1 MVLVVLVV
9 LIVIFKWSFLMKS
22 KFLSALVTSTL
33 VLANAVYA
41 ADSAPA
47 AKPGAPSQAATTS
60 APAAAAAAS
69 ASTAATP
76 AAAPA
81 AAPAADPVV
90 KKATASGI
98 CHDKTSP
105 SFKQT
110 KNFTPF
116 NSMDECLKSG
126 GKPLKK

>member
-1 MVLVVLVV
+1 
-9 LIVIFKWSFLMKS
+9 MKS
-22 KFLSALVTSTL
+22 KFLSLLVASSFVL
-33 VLANAVYA
+33 VSAAHA
-41 ADSAPA
+41 ADPAPGAKPAPASAAPA
-47 AKPGAPSQAATTS
+47 A
-60 APAAAAAAS
+60 PA
-69 ASTAATP
+69 

-81 AAPAADPVV
+81 AAPAPTAPAAAAPAADPAV

>member
-1 MVLVVLVV
+1 MKVRFG
-9 LIVIFKWSFLMKS
+9 IVYVSLA
-22 KFLSALVTSTL
+22 LSAFSLSSQ
-33 VLANAVYA
+33 A
-41 ADSAPA
+41 ADPA
-47 AKPGAPSQAATTS
+47 AKP
-60 APAAAAAAS
+60 AAAAS
-69 ASTAATP
+69 AAPAS

-81 AAPAADPVV
+81 AAPSADPAV

-105 SFKQT
+105 SYKQT

-116 NSMDECLKSG
+116 NSMEECLKSG

>member
-1 MVLVVLVV
+1 
-9 LIVIFKWSFLMKS
+9 MKV
-22 KFLSALVTSTL
+22 KFGVFCLSLALSALSL
-33 VLANAVYA
+33 SSLAAE
-41 ADSAPA
+41 PA
-47 AKPGAPSQAATTS
+47 AKPA
-60 APAAAAAAS
+60 
-69 ASTAATP
+69 

-81 AAPAADPVV
+81 AASAPSAAPASTAAAPAPAAAPSADPAV

-105 SFKQT
+105 SYKQT

-116 NSMDECLKSG
+116 NSMEECLKSG

>member
-1 MVLVVLVV
+1 
-9 LIVIFKWSFLMKS
+9 MKS
-22 KFLSALVTSTL
+22 KFLSLLVASSFVL
-33 VLANAVYA
+33 VSAAHA
-41 ADSAPA
+41 ADPAPGAKPAPASAAPA
-47 AKPGAPSQAATTS
+47 A
-60 APAAAAAAS
+60 PA
-69 ASTAATP
+69 

-81 AAPAADPVV
+81 AAPAPTAPAADPAV

>member
-1 MVLVVLVV
+1 
-9 LIVIFKWSFLMKS
+9 MKS
-22 KFLSALVTSTL
+22 KFLSLLIASTF
-33 VLANAVYA
+33 VLASAAHA
-41 ADSAPA
+41 ADPAAGAKPAPA
-47 AKPGAPSQAATTS
+47 SAAPTAPAPVAA
-60 APAAAAAAS
+60 APAAAA
-69 ASTAATP
+69 P
-76 AAAPA
+76 AA
-81 AAPAADPVV
+81 AAPAADPAV

>member
-1 MVLVVLVV
+1 
-9 LIVIFKWSFLMKS
+9 MKS
-22 KFLSALVTSTL
+22 KFLSLLATSTL
-33 VLANAVYA
+33 VLASASYA
-41 ADSAPA
+41 ADPAASANSAKPAQPAASAAAAPA
-47 AKPGAPSQAATTS
+47 AP
-60 APAAAAAAS
+60 APAA
-69 ASTAATP
+69 TAP

-81 AAPAADPVV
+81 ATPAADPVV

-126 GKPLKK
+126 GKPVKK

>member
-1 MVLVVLVV
+1 
-9 LIVIFKWSFLMKS
+9 MKS
-22 KFLSALVTSTL
+22 KFLSLLVASSFVL
-33 VLANAVYA
+33 VSAAHA
-41 ADSAPA
+41 ADPAPGAKPAPASAAPA
-47 AKPGAPSQAATTS
+47 A
-60 APAAAAAAS
+60 PA
-69 ASTAATP
+69 

-81 AAPAADPVV
+81 AAPAPTAPAADPTV

>member
-1 MVLVVLVV
+1 
-9 LIVIFKWSFLMKS
+9 MKS
-22 KFLSALVTSTL
+22 KFLSLLVTSTL
-33 VLANAVYA
+33 VLASAAYA
-41 ADSAPA
+41 ADPA
-47 AKPGAPSQAATTS
+47 ASANSAKPAQ
-60 APAAAAAAS
+60 PA
-69 ASTAATP
+69 ASTAAAP
-76 AAAPA
+76 APA

>member
-1 MVLVVLVV
+1 
-9 LIVIFKWSFLMKS
+9 MKS
-22 KFLSALVTSTL
+22 KFLSLLVASSFVL
-33 VLANAVYA
+33 VSAAHA
-41 ADSAPA
+41 ADPAPGAKPAPA
-47 AKPGAPSQAATTS
+47 SA
-60 APAAAAAAS
+60 APA
-69 ASTAATP
+69 

-81 AAPAADPVV
+81 AAPAPTAPAAAAAAPAADPAV

>member
-1 MVLVVLVV
+1 
-9 LIVIFKWSFLMKS
+9 MKS
-22 KFLSALVTSTL
+22 KFLSLLVASSFVL
-33 VLANAVYA
+33 VSAAHA
-41 ADSAPA
+41 ADPAPGAKPAPASAAPA
-47 AKPGAPSQAATTS
+47 A
-60 APAAAAAAS
+60 PA
-69 ASTAATP
+69 

-81 AAPAADPVV
+81 AAPAPTAPAAAAAAPAADPAV

>member
-1 MVLVVLVV
+1 
-9 LIVIFKWSFLMKS
+9 MKS
-22 KFLSALVTSTL
+22 KFLSLLIASTF
-33 VLANAVYA
+33 VLASAAHA
-41 ADSAPA
+41 ADPAAGAKPAPA
-47 AKPGAPSQAATTS
+47 SAAPT
-60 APAAAAAAS
+60 APA
-69 ASTAATP
+69 P
-76 AAAPA
+76 VAAAPAA
-81 AAPAADPVV
+81 AAPAADPAV

>member
-1 MVLVVLVV
+1 
-9 LIVIFKWSFLMKS
+9 MKS
-22 KFLSALVTSTL
+22 KFLSLLVASSFVL
-33 VLANAVYA
+33 VSAAHA
-41 ADSAPA
+41 ADPAPGAKPAPASAAPA
-47 AKPGAPSQAATTS
+47 A
-60 APAAAAAAS
+60 PA
-69 ASTAATP
+69 AATP

-81 AAPAADPVV
+81 PTAPAAAAAAAAAPAADPAV

>member
-1 MVLVVLVV
+1 
-9 LIVIFKWSFLMKS
+9 MKS
-22 KFLSALVTSTL
+22 KFLSLLVASSFVL
-33 VLANAVYA
+33 VSAAHA
-41 ADSAPA
+41 ADPAPGAKPAPASAAPA
-47 AKPGAPSQAATTS
+47 APAAA
-60 APAAAAAAS
+60 APAAAAAA
-69 ASTAATP
+69 
-76 AAAPA
+76 
-81 AAPAADPVV
+81 AAPAADPTV

>member
-1 MVLVVLVV
+1 MHY
-9 LIVIFKWSFLMKS
+9 
-22 KFLSALVTSTL
+22 KFLSALIFCSLVFTS
-33 VLANAVYA
+33 AAQA
-41 ADSAPA
+41 ADAPA
-47 AKPGAPSQAATTS
+47 AK
-60 APAAAAAAS
+60 
-69 ASTAATP
+69 TP

-81 AAPAADPVV
+81 SAPAAPAAAPAAPAAAAPAAADPVV

-98 CHDKTSP
+98 CHDKSSP

>member
-1 MVLVVLVV
+1 
-9 LIVIFKWSFLMKS
+9 MKS
-22 KFLSALVTSTL
+22 KFLSLLIASTF
-33 VLANAVYA
+33 VLASAAHA
-41 ADSAPA
+41 ADPAAGAKPAPA
-47 AKPGAPSQAATTS
+47 SAAPT
-60 APAAAAAAS
+60 APAPVAAAPA
-69 ASTAATP
+69 

-81 AAPAADPVV
+81 AAPAAAAPAADPAV

>member
-1 MVLVVLVV
+1 
-9 LIVIFKWSFLMKS
+9 MKS
-22 KFLSALVTSTL
+22 KFLSLLIASTF
-33 VLANAVYA
+33 VLASAAHA
-41 ADSAPA
+41 ADPAAGAKPAPA
-47 AKPGAPSQAATTS
+47 SAAPT
-60 APAAAAAAS
+60 APA
-69 ASTAATP
+69 P
-76 AAAPA
+76 VA
-81 AAPAADPVV
+81 AAPAADPAV

>member
-1 MVLVVLVV
+1 
-9 LIVIFKWSFLMKS
+9 MKS
-22 KFLSALVTSTL
+22 KFLSLLVTSTL
-33 VLANAVYA
+33 VLASAAYA
-41 ADSAPA
+41 ADPA
-47 AKPGAPSQAATTS
+47 ASANSAKPAQPAASTAAAP
-60 APAAAAAAS
+60 APAAA
-69 ASTAATP
+69 P
-76 AAAPA
+76 AA

>member
-1 MVLVVLVV
+1 
-9 LIVIFKWSFLMKS
+9 MKN
-22 KFLSALVTSTL
+22 KFLSLLVTSTL
-33 VLANAVYA
+33 VLVSAAYA
-41 ADSAPA
+41 ADP
-47 AKPGAPSQAATTS
+47 
-60 APAAAAAAS
+60 APAAAA
-69 ASTAATP
+69 P
-76 AAAPA
+76 
-81 AAPAADPVV
+81 ADPVV

>member
-1 MVLVVLVV
+1 MN
-9 LIVIFKWSFLMKS
+9 S
-22 KFLSALVTSTL
+22 KFLSLLVASTFAL
-33 VLANAVYA
+33 AIGAHA
-41 ADSAPA
+41 ADPAAPA
-47 AKPGAPSQAATTS
+47 KP
-60 APAAAAAAS
+60 
-69 ASTAATP
+69 ATP

-81 AAPAADPVV
+81 AAPAQAAAPAAATAPASAPAAAAPAADPAV

-126 GKPLKK
+126 GKPLKKS

>member
-1 MVLVVLVV
+1 MKVKFG
-9 LIVIFKWSFLMKS
+9 IFCVSLA
-22 KFLSALVTSTL
+22 LSAFSLNSL
-33 VLANAVYA
+33 A
-41 ADSAPA
+41 ADPA
-47 AKPGAPSQAATTS
+47 AK
-60 APAAAAAAS
+60 
-69 ASTAATP
+69 P

-81 AAPAADPVV
+81 PAAAPSAAPATATTPAPAAAPSADPAV

-116 NSMDECLKSG
+116 NSMEECLKSG

>member
-1 MVLVVLVV
+1 
-9 LIVIFKWSFLMKS
+9 MKS
-22 KFLSALVTSTL
+22 KFLSLLVTSTL
-33 VLANAVYA
+33 VLASAAYA
-41 ADSAPA
+41 ADQQVKLKDHDPA
-47 AKPGAPSQAATTS
+47 ASANSAKPAQPAASTAAAP
-60 APAAAAAAS
+60 APAAA
-69 ASTAATP
+69 P
-76 AAAPA
+76 AA

>member
-1 MVLVVLVV
+1 
-9 LIVIFKWSFLMKS
+9 MKS
-22 KFLSALVTSTL
+22 KFLSRLIASTF
-33 VLANAVYA
+33 VLASAAHA
-41 ADSAPA
+41 ADPAAGAKPAPA
-47 AKPGAPSQAATTS
+47 S
-60 APAAAAAAS
+60 
-69 ASTAATP
+69 
-76 AAAPA
+76 AAPTV
-81 AAPAADPVV
+81 PAADPAV

>member
-1 MVLVVLVV
+1 
-9 LIVIFKWSFLMKS
+9 MKS
-22 KFLSALVTSTL
+22 KFLSLLVASSFGL
-33 VLANAVYA
+33 VSAAHA
-41 ADSAPA
+41 ADPAAGAKPAPASAAPA
-47 AKPGAPSQAATTS
+47 A
-60 APAAAAAAS
+60 PA
-69 ASTAATP
+69 

-81 AAPAADPVV
+81 AAPAPTAPAAAAAAPAADPAV

>member
-1 MVLVVLVV
+1 
-9 LIVIFKWSFLMKS
+9 MKS
-22 KFLSALVTSTL
+22 KFLSLLVASSFVL
-33 VLANAVYA
+33 VSAAHA
-41 ADSAPA
+41 ADPAPGAKPAPA
-47 AKPGAPSQAATTS
+47 SA
-60 APAAAAAAS
+60 APA
-69 ASTAATP
+69 

-81 AAPAADPVV
+81 AAPAPTAPAADPAV